1 MERLIK
7 TLNEL
12 TKNRRLSSECEEM
25 IGPFLGETF
34 DSNFS
39 FKEASTTFASRL
51 GDEYKGG
58 KTVVAQVLGTEL
70 GCSILF
76 PESENEWVRD
86 LKAGDDLDVRVK
98 VLEFDNL
105 YQRVVFGQTEED
117 LSKDIQL
124 GEVAENISQESKMEE
139 SDIGLQDSSIGGV
152 MEGEVLAEKPEITK
166 EQTIHKDKMTADGQS
181 ETVVVHVNYDSKSE
195 EDEANREETVSKGIQ
210 DHVIKETKNSDEDTV
225 IDLSHDQLNQK
236 DLTENRKEVPPLLP
250 PSLPKKE
257 AMQSHDP
264 AYLEQLR
271 DKRYEHGSD
280 SLTEEEKE
288 ALAQDLK
295 ANTVSR
301 QKELKKNKEKVNKGA
316 RAFFGFIMAV
326 FSLNACS
333 KGGGF
338 FAFVVFCIGVY
349 LLIPLLKK
357 LKEINE

>member
-76 PESENEWVRD
+76 PESKNEWVSD
-86 LKAGDDLDVRVK
+86 LKAGDDLDVRVT

-105 YQRVVFGQTEED
+105 YQRVVFGQTGED
-117 LSKDIQL
+117 LSDEDQTEKFSESVSEEPGKEVLEAAQSAS
-124 GEVAENISQESKMEE
+124 VAE
-139 SDIGLQDSSIGGV
+139 V
-152 MEGEVLAEKPEITK
+152 MDEKVALKNPEITK
-166 EQTIHKDKMTADGQS
+166 DESHPRDNVTTVEEKEPITDREKESIPEQYEINS
-181 ETVVVHVNYDSKSE
+181 
-195 EDEANREETVSKGIQ
+195 EETVSTDSQEAEVQEKSINEMDDGTNLPSDRTKQ
-210 DHVIKETKNSDEDTV
+210 KEIDENKRD
-225 IDLSHDQLNQK
+225 
-236 DLTENRKEVPPLLP
+236 VPPPLP
-250 PSLPKKE
+250 PPLPKTE

-271 DKRYEHGSD
+271 DKRYEHGPD

-288 ALAQDLK
+288 ALAHDIK
-295 ANTVSR
+295 VNSVSR

-316 RAFFGFIMAV
+316 RAFFGFIMVV

-338 FAFVVFCIGVY
+338 FAFAVFCIGVY

>member
-39 FKEASTTFASRL
+39 FKEASTTFASRF

-76 PESENEWVRD
+76 PESENEWVSD
-86 LKAGDDLDVRVK
+86 LKAGDDLDVRVT

-105 YQRVVFGQTEED
+105 YQRVVFGQTEQNLSDED
-117 LSKDIQL
+117 QTEKFSESVSEEPGKEVLEAAQSAS
-124 GEVAENISQESKMEE
+124 VAE
-139 SDIGLQDSSIGGV
+139 V
-152 MEGEVLAEKPEITK
+152 MDEKVALKNPEITK
-166 EQTIHKDKMTADGQS
+166 DESHPRDIVTTEEEKETITDREKKPIPEQS
-181 ETVVVHVNYDSKSE
+181 EINS
-195 EDEANREETVSKGIQ
+195 EETVSIDSQEAEVQEKSINEMDDGTNLPS
-210 DHVIKETKNSDEDTV
+210 DRIKQKE
-225 IDLSHDQLNQK
+225 IDQS
-236 DLTENRKEVPPLLP
+236 NREVPPPLP
-250 PSLPKKE
+250 SPLPKTEVK
-257 AMQSHDP
+257 QSHDP
-264 AYLEQLR
+264 EYLEQLR
-271 DKRYEHGSD
+271 DKRYEHGPD

-288 ALAQDLK
+288 ALAQDLI
-295 ANTVSR
+295 ANTASR

-316 RAFFGFIMAV
+316 RAFFGFIMVV

-338 FAFVVFCIGVY
+338 FAFAVFCIGVY

>member
-76 PESENEWVRD
+76 PESENEWVSD

-105 YQRVVFGQTEED
+105 YQRVVFGLTEQNLSDEDQTEKVSQSVSEEP
-117 LSKDIQL
+117 SK
-124 GEVAENISQESKMEE
+124 
-139 SDIGLQDSSIGGV
+139 
-152 MEGEVLAEKPEITK
+152 EVLEEAQNTLVTEVMDDKVDVEKPEITK
-166 EQTIHKDKMTADGQS
+166 DESHPRDSVTIEEEKEPITEREKEPIPEQYEINS
-181 ETVVVHVNYDSKSE
+181 
-195 EDEANREETVSKGIQ
+195 EETVSTDSQ
-210 DHVIKETKNSDEDTV
+210 EA
-225 IDLSHDQLNQK
+225 
-236 DLTENRKEVPPLLP
+236 EVPENSINEKDDGTKSPSDRTKQKQIDENKRDDPPPLP
-250 PSLPKKE
+250 PPLPKTE
-257 AMQSHDP
+257 AKQSHDP
-264 AYLEQLR
+264 EYLEQLR
-271 DKRYEHGSD
+271 DKRYEHGPD

-288 ALAQDLK
+288 ALAQDLI
-295 ANTVSR
+295 ANTASR

-316 RAFFGFIMAV
+316 RAFFGFIMVV

-349 LLIPLLKK
+349 LLFPLLKK
-357 LKEINE
+357 LKEINDL